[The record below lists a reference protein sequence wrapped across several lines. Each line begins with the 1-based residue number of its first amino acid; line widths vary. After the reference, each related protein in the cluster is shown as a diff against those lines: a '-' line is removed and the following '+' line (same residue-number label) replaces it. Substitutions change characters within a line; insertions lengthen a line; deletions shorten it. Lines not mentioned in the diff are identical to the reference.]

1 VLGLRLGAR
10 VEVEAS
16 PTGGLG
22 VGRGRRRGAHGLFL
36 LEYKYSVVGS
46 MGIVNLFPP
55 SLFQLSVY
63 ACGGY
68 LIVNIT

>member
-1 VLGLRLGAR
+1 VLGLRLGAG

-22 VGRGRRRGAHGLFL
+22 VGRGRRRGAHG
-36 LEYKYSVVGS
+36 EYKYSVVVVGS
-46 MGIVNLFPP
+46 MGIANLFPP

>member
-1 VLGLRLGAR
+1 LGLRLGAG

-16 PTGGLG
+16 PMGGLG
-22 VGRGRRRGAHGLFL
+22 AGRGRRRGAHGLFL
-36 LEYKYSVVGS
+36 LEYKNSGVGS
-46 MGIVNLFPP
+46 MGIANLFPP
-55 SLFQLSVY
+55 LFQLSVY

>member
-1 VLGLRLGAR
+1 VLGLRLGAG

-36 LEYKYSVVGS
+36 LEYKYSVIGS
-46 MGIVNLFPP
+46 MGIANLFPP
-55 SLFQLSVY
+55 LFQLSVY